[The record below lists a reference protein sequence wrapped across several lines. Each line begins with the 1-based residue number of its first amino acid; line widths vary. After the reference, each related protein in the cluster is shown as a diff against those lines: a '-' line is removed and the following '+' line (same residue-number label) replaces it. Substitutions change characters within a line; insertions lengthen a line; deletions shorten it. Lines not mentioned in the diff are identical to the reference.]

1 MLIVSNGAF
10 KSGSTWFHRIAAEI
24 VSAKRIPDEFQNPKW
39 KHQSVEPSL
48 FRRFLDECNVAERD
62 YLSKNHVRDP
72 ESRATLL
79 SHEHVRVLNITRDLR
94 DVLVSAYFHDRREGR
109 FKGGINVYWNT
120 LGRRRINQVMEHHRL
135 WNTGHSQV
143 YVTSYEALKASFEAE
158 VVALAAFLGID
169 DVDVEEV
176 KIKTDFQSMRQ
187 GSKSSKE
194 KDRFHRKGIVGDW
207 QNHLS
212 ERVLS
217 ELAAATLSRGPTN
230 SEDERSG

>member
-10 KSGSTWFHRIAAEI
+10 KSGSTWFHRIASEI
-24 VSAKRIPDEFQNPKW
+24 VPTERIPDEFQNPRW
-39 KHQSVEPSL
+39 MHQSVEPSL
-48 FRRFLDECNVAERD
+48 FRRFLDECDVAEHD

-72 ESRATLL
+72 ESRKTLL

-109 FKGGINVYWNT
+109 AEGDIEVYWSA
-120 LGRRRINQVMEHHRL
+120 LGRRRIEQVMEHHRL

-158 VVALAAFLGID
+158 VVALAAFLDIG
-169 DVDVEEV
+169 DVDVKEV
-176 KIKTDFQSMRQ
+176 KIKTDFSSMRRGLDSQ
-187 GSKSSKE
+187 D
-194 KDRFHRKGIVGDW
+194 KDSFHRKGIVGDW

-212 ERVLS
+212 DRVLS
-217 ELAAATLSRGPTN
+217 ELAAATLSRGPAD
-230 SEDERSG
+230 SEEKRPD